1 MKQCRECGT
10 LSPDDT
16 VFCYICGTKFPEL
29 PEEVKKVKLLEAR
42 KKASSSVGTAGQEI
56 DVTNLLLMLSNAL
69 IRLYTQNGAPHY
81 TLTAIQRTRF

>member
-29 PEEVKKVKLLEAR
+29 PEEVKDAQYKDGIR
-42 KKASSSVGTAGQEI
+42 Q
-56 DVTNLLLMLSNAL
+56 L
-69 IRLYTQNGAPHY
+69 IRVLK
-81 TLTAIQRTRF
+81 AINANRH

>member
-29 PEEVKKVKLLEAR
+29 PEEVKRIKLLEAR
-42 KKASSSVGTAGQEI
+42 KKLV
-56 DVTNLLLMLSNAL
+56 L
-69 IRLYTQNGAPHY
+69 ILAQLAKKKM
-81 TLTAIQRTRF
+81 

>member
-29 PEEVKKVKLLEAR
+29 PEGVKQSQLKNAIKELITVLNEI
-42 KKASSSVGTAGQEI
+42 AGK
-56 DVTNLLLMLSNAL
+56 
-69 IRLYTQNGAPHY
+69 RLKDFYNY
-81 TLTAIQRTRF
+81 D